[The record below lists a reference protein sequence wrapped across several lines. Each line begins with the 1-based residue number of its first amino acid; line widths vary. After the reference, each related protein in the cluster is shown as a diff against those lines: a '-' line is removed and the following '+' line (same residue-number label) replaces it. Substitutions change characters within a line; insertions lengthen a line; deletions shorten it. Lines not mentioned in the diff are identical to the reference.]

1 MTNLDDLLLRT
12 SRTFGLSI
20 PLLPEPTRREVTI
33 AYLLFRIADTLEDA
47 SHWPRAERLSALL
60 EFGRLLETMDL
71 AEARRL
77 ADRWVELRPVD
88 HPGYLDLLRDLAG
101 VMGAFRAL
109 DSAIRDG
116 IARHLGRTVEG
127 MAGFVAGGEENGS
140 LQLQDLAD
148 LRRYCYVVAGIV
160 GEMLTDLFL
169 VRPGSLERVA
179 AILRANAA
187 AFGEGLQL
195 VNILKDAAADARHGR
210 VYLPA
215 GVERAQ
221 VFALA
226 RRDLDAAHEYVLALL
241 TAGAAQGLV
250 AFTALPVLLARA
262 TLDRV
267 ERHGAGAKLTRLE
280 VVQLRSALD
289 QVLASGKTA
298 QSPEEASPFSATAER
313 LRACLRF
320 SSIEA

>member
-1 MTNLDDLLLRT
+1 
-12 SRTFGLSI
+12 
-20 PLLPEPTRREVTI
+20 
-33 AYLLFRIADTLEDA
+33 
-47 SHWPRAERLSALL
+47 
-60 EFGRLLETMDL
+60 
-71 AEARRL
+71 
-77 ADRWVELRPVD
+77 
-88 HPGYLDLLRDLAG
+88 
-101 VMGAFRAL
+101 
-109 DSAIRDG
+109 
-116 IARHLGRTVEG
+116 
-127 MAGFVAGGEENGS
+127 
-140 LQLQDLAD
+140 
-148 LRRYCYVVAGIV
+148 VAGIV

-169 VRPGSLERVA
+169 ARPCSLKQVA
-179 AILRANAA
+179 AVLRTNAA

-215 GVERAQ
+215 GVGRAQ

-226 RRDLDAAHEYVLALL
+226 RTDLDAADEYVLALL

-267 ERHGAGAKLTRLE
+267 ERHGAGAKLTRHE

-289 QVLASGKTA
+289 RVLASGKTA
-298 QSPEEASPFSATAER
+298 QSPEEASSFSVTVER
-313 LRACLRF
+313 LRDCLRF